1 MGHGEAQ
8 AAAKNFE
15 MRLVSRK
22 AESAKI
28 VNDVIDLGPHS
39 RMTPEQ
45 ALAYA
50 AREKWDKVIICGF
63 HEGEVELVVRSSSM
77 NREVALWIAVHL
89 KLWILGP
96 L

>member
-1 MGHGEAQ
+1 MSE
-8 AAAKNFE
+8 
-15 MRLVSRK
+15 L
-22 AESAKI
+22 
-28 VNDVIDLGPHS
+28 IDLGPHD

-63 HEGEVELVVRSSSM
+63 HEGGEDLVVRSSHMS
-77 NREVALWIAVHL
+77 REFALWIEAHL
-89 KLWILGP
+89 KLWILGR